1 VHESVGEGDDRHIVI
16 QRCEES
22 SIPLML
28 VSDVLESCYGEVH
41 HSSSNRQLPLRTPTG
56 EDGQIRQPSLQS
68 TAFSLEDRE
77 AAYQAVRE
85 RIFSDPLLISEN
97 TTEHKETQR
106 VRPIVA
112 RQMIAHA
119 LGKPSVLAP
128 NEMSTSSEKI
138 IPKVL
143 KEAPV
148 YSSTKAARR
157 MLTQALGF
165 PVSNPSSRGAERQ
178 PAKKQIPLLANEAGC
193 RQSLVNA
200 DVVSTEGLHHVER
213 IEATELDNDRS
224 LGESRGKDFE
234 LACLNEVDHRCV
246 QYPLHMLCAF
256 LYLVEVS

>member
-1 VHESVGEGDDRHIVI
+1 
-16 QRCEES
+16 
-22 SIPLML
+22 
-28 VSDVLESCYGEVH
+28 
-41 HSSSNRQLPLRTPTG
+41 
-56 EDGQIRQPSLQS
+56 LQS

-128 NEMSTSSEKI
+128 NEMVFVHSLSLWVGEVEYFFKECSCSILRQFLNFCSVCVLKSTSSEKI